1 MKKTLILMRDE
12 REFVSKT
19 GEIVKYFSYYVEING
34 IKIKMKPDDN
44 TAKLVLD
51 QYYSEK

>member
-1 MKKTLILMRDE
+1 MRDA
-12 REFVSKT
+12 REFVSKS
-19 GEIVKYFSYYVEING
+19 GEIVKYYSYFVEING